1 LRGVRWMRQL
11 AAQPALQ
18 ALIVDEA
25 DPGPGAQSDEAL
37 ADWVRATA
45 VTVYHPVG
53 TCRMGGDDRAVL
65 DPALRVR
72 GAAGLRVVDA
82 SVMPQIVSGNTN
94 APTIMVAEK
103 AAELILA
110 DHA

>member
-1 LRGVRWMRQL
+1 MRQL

-18 ALIVDEA
+18 ALITEEA
-25 DPGPGAQSDEAL
+25 DPGPGAQTDAAL

-65 DPALRVR
+65 DPCLRVR
-72 GAAGLRVVDA
+72 GVVGLRVVDA

-94 APTIMVAEK
+94 APTLMIAEK
-103 AAELILA
+103 AADLIQA
-110 DHA
+110 DHH